1 MAHDQADD
9 DYVLG
14 RDISD
19 SIRHGCSLLD
29 AQHLLWKLHNRYTLH
44 PAIPKSDHMK
54 IAEVGTGTGIWLFDL
69 AQDLPH
75 QAAPARSG
83 RFQNTGD
90 ENFF

>member
-1 MAHDQADD
+1 MDHCQGGD

-19 SIRHGCSLLD
+19 SIRYGDSSWPKQYREKLILHRLD

-54 IAEVGTGTGIWLFDL
+54 IAEVGTGTGYVHSEV
-69 AQDLPH
+69 AE
-75 QAAPARSG
+75 
-83 RFQNTGD
+83 FQLRWRTS
-90 ENFF
+90 